1 MGVIKVK
8 NKLYPYKNLKNMKLL
23 LIIIITFFIIWL
35 NVSFYSNKTLINENK
50 IEKGLSP
57 RPSIV
62 YSYFL
67 NLTNPTE
74 VNNSHFKHY
83 ESITVKGIVYNPFL
97 GGGQPNVNVTLIFD
111 GIDFGESIGAKDV
124 TDSTGNFTI
133 TTKIPMWV
141 NIYQSHIININVTDP
156 KNTKYNHYYL
166 IYVSADSKMFYK
178 ETNYNPKVNGENYKI
193 KGNLYFDNNS
203 GISTTDVDAYW
214 RINGSDSHQGT
225 ITTDLNGL
233 FSGQISLPSTS
244 WSSIELVLNFTGSPN
259 IYESSLI
266 INNLL
271 VFSNFTCKW
280 DIPKNITEVQ
290 NITVRGELTSSTNSS
305 FKIFNRSINI
315 EFGGVLIKNLTTN
328 SSGGFSFN
336 FMPSGNGT
344 LTVSTDNLLHLPVKS
359 SIIVNVTAGAEPP
372 PPGGLLINPV
382 TIIILIVIIAGII
395 TAVYFFSKRQ
405 AAEPK
410 VVQIPLENKLKNI
423 TILKDTDRREESVV
437 YLFYV
442 FLQLSEAKYGVIK
455 KSNETINDYAIKCV
469 RDMGLPPSKIYPFI
483 KKIEQILYGSGG
495 KISEEDFE
503 EIFSQF
509 ITLFYDFTGYKITLK

>member
-1 MGVIKVK
+1 
-8 NKLYPYKNLKNMKLL
+8 
-23 LIIIITFFIIWL
+23 
-35 NVSFYSNKTLINENK
+35 
-50 IEKGLSP
+50 
-57 RPSIV
+57 
-62 YSYFL
+62 
-67 NLTNPTE
+67 
-74 VNNSHFKHY
+74 
-83 ESITVKGIVYNPFL
+83 
-97 GGGQPNVNVTLIFD
+97 
-111 GIDFGESIGAKDV
+111 
-124 TDSTGNFTI
+124 
-133 TTKIPMWV
+133 
-141 NIYQSHIININVTDP
+141 IYQSHIININVTDP

-166 IYVSADSKMFYK
+166 IYVSADSKMFYE

-214 RINGSDSHQGT
+214 RINGLDSPQGT
-225 ITTDLNGL
+225 IITDLNGH
-233 FSGQISLPSTS
+233 FSGQISLPSTN

-271 VFSNFTCKW
+271 VFSNFTCSW
-280 DIPKNITEVQ
+280 DLPKNITEGQ

-315 EFGGVLIKNLTTN
+315 EYGGVLIKNFTTN

-344 LTVSTDNLLHLPVKS
+344 LTVSTDNLLHLPIKS

-405 AAEPK
+405 AAEPT
-410 VVQIPLENKLKNI
+410 VIQI
-423 TILKDTDRREESVV
+423 
-437 YLFYV
+437 
-442 FLQLSEAKYGVIK
+442 
-455 KSNETINDYAIKCV
+455 
-469 RDMGLPPSKIYPFI
+469 
-483 KKIEQILYGSGG
+483 
-495 KISEEDFE
+495 
-503 EIFSQF
+503 
-509 ITLFYDFTGYKITLK
+509 